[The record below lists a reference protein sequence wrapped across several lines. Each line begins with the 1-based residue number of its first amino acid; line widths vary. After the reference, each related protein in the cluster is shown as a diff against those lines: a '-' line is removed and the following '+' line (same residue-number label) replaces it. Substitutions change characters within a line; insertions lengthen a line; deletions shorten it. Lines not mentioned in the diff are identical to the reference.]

1 MASAAVDSPQPPLT
15 PSNPVKPQTKDA
27 NASQIMQK
35 ATGAAFRG
43 GIAGAS
49 AQAINVMGLMWMRT
63 VMNYQYR
70 YSGGFF
76 EVLGKLYRDGGVPR
90 LYRGLVPALMQ
101 APLSRFGDTFSNT
114 GVLVLLDS
122 SDKTKDLPVGI
133 KTAVASSGAACFRL
147 FLMPIDACKTTKQVE
162 GQAGLNLLLQKV
174 RVHGIS
180 KLWHG
185 SMGAMS
191 ATWVGHFPWF
201 FTNNYLTKTL
211 PKFDFENGKYVRN
224 ALIGFCSSVVSDS
237 ISNSLR
243 VVKTTKQ
250 TSLEPISYSQTVQ
263 QILAKDGYVGLF
275 GRGLKTR
282 IATNGL
288 QGMLF
293 SVGWRAIQE
302 ELDRRAKSKE
312 DSSSR

>member
-1 MASAAVDSPQPPLT
+1 MSQQTSTTTSEPNKAPVRRNSKDLT
-15 PSNPVKPQTKDA
+15 PYEVL
-27 NASQIMQK
+27 QK
-35 ATGAAFRG
+35 ASGAAFRG

-49 AQAINVMGLMWMRT
+49 AQAINVVSLMWMRT
-63 VMNYQYR
+63 IMNYQYR

-76 EVLGKLYRDGGVPR
+76 EVLGKLYKDGGVPR
-90 LYRGLVPALMQ
+90 LYRGLIPALMQ
-101 APLSRFGDTFSNT
+101 APLSRFGDTAANV
-114 GVLVLLDS
+114 GVLAVLDS
-122 SDKTKDLPVGI
+122 QASTRDLPVGV
-133 KTAVASSGAACFRL
+133 KTAIASSGAACFRL
-147 FLMPIDACKTTKQVE
+147 FLMPIDAWKTTKQVE
-162 GQAGLNLLLQKV
+162 GKAGLAVLMQKV
-174 RVHGIS
+174 RVHGIT

-211 PKFDFENGKYVRN
+211 PKFEFEHGKYVRN
-224 ALIGFCSSVVSDS
+224 AFIGFCSSVVSDS

-250 TSLEPISYSQTVQ
+250 TSVEPVTYPQAVKMILE
-263 QILAKDGYVGLF
+263 KDGYVGLF

-288 QGMLF
+288 QGMIF

-302 ELDRRAKSKE
+302 ELDRRAAAKDSK
-312 DSSSR
+312 

>member
-1 MASAAVDSPQPPLT
+1 MSAPVAENTGQTAPRRSSKELT
-15 PSNPVKPQTKDA
+15 PQQV
-27 NASQIMQK
+27 MQK

-49 AQAINVMGLMWMRT
+49 AQAINVMTLMWMRT

-76 EVLGKLYRDGGVPR
+76 EVLGKLYKDGGVPR
-90 LYRGLVPALMQ
+90 LYRGLIPALMQ

-122 SDKTKDLPVGI
+122 NDKTRDLPVGV
-133 KTAVASSGAACFRL
+133 KTAVASSAAACFRVI
-147 FLMPIDACKTTKQVE
+147 LMPIDAVKTTKQVE
-162 GQAGLNLLLQKV
+162 GEAGLRILMQKV
-174 RVHGIS
+174 RTHGVS

-185 SMGAMS
+185 SLGAMS

-201 FTNNYLTKTL
+201 FTNNYLTKHL

-224 ALIGFCSSVVSDS
+224 AFIGFCSSIVSDS

-243 VVKTTKQ
+243 VVKTVKQ
-250 TSLEPISYSQTVQ
+250 TSIEPVTYPQAVK

-302 ELDRRAKSKE
+302 QLDQRAKAKEESKAL
-312 DSSSR
+312 

>member
-1 MASAAVDSPQPPLT
+1 MSSITESASSAPAPT
-15 PSNPVKPQTKDA
+15 PRRSSKEMTTAQVL
-27 NASQIMQK
+27 QK
-35 ATGAAFRG
+35 ASGAAFRG

-49 AQAINVMGLMWMRT
+49 AQAINVMTLMWMRT

-70 YSGGFF
+70 YSGGFV
-76 EVLGKLYRDGGVPR
+76 EVVGKLYRDGGVPR
-90 LYRGLVPALMQ
+90 LYRGLIPALMQ
-101 APLSRFGDTFSNT
+101 APLSRFGDTAANV
-114 GVLVLLDS
+114 GVLAVLDS
-122 SDKTKDLPVGI
+122 KEETKNLPVGV
-133 KTAVASSGAACFRL
+133 KTAIASSGAAVFRL
-147 FLMPIDACKTTKQVE
+147 FLMPIDAWKTTKQVE
-162 GQAGLNLLLQKV
+162 GQAGLNILMQKV
-174 RVHGIS
+174 RVHGIT

-211 PKFDFENGKYVRN
+211 PKFDFEHGKYVRN
-224 ALIGFCSSVVSDS
+224 AFIGFCSSVVSDS

-250 TSLEPISYSQTVQ
+250 TSVEPVTYPQAVK
-263 QILAKDGYVGLF
+263 QILAKDGYIGLF

-282 IATNGL
+282 IATNGI
-288 QGMLF
+288 QGMIF

-302 ELDRRAKSKE
+302 ELDRRAAMKQQ
-312 DSSSR
+312 

>member
-1 MASAAVDSPQPPLT
+1 MSQQPSITANEANKPSARRNSKDLT
-15 PSNPVKPQTKDA
+15 PYEVL
-27 NASQIMQK
+27 QK
-35 ATGAAFRG
+35 ASGAAFRG
-43 GIAGAS
+43 GLAGAS
-49 AQAINVMGLMWMRT
+49 AQAINVVSLMWMRT
-63 VMNYQYR
+63 IMNYQYR

-76 EVLGKLYRDGGVPR
+76 EVLGKLYKEGGVPR
-90 LYRGLVPALMQ
+90 LYRGLIPALMQ
-101 APLSRFGDTFSNT
+101 APLSRFGDTAANV
-114 GVLVLLDS
+114 GVLAVLDS
-122 SDKTKDLPVGI
+122 QASTRDLPVGV
-133 KTAVASSGAACFRL
+133 KTAIASSGAACFRL
-147 FLMPIDACKTTKQVE
+147 FLMPIDAWKTTKQVE
-162 GQAGLNLLLQKV
+162 GKAGLAVLMQKV
-174 RVHGIS
+174 RVHGIT

-211 PKFDFENGKYVRN
+211 PKFEFEHGKYVRN
-224 ALIGFCSSVVSDS
+224 AFIGFCSSVVSDS

-250 TSLEPISYSQTVQ
+250 TSVEPVTYPQAVKM
-263 QILAKDGYVGLF
+263 ILAKDGYIGLF

-288 QGMLF
+288 QGMIF

-302 ELDRRAKSKE
+302 ELDRRAATKDSK
-312 DSSSR
+312 

>member
-1 MASAAVDSPQPPLT
+1 MSQQPSITVNETNKPSARRNSKDLT
-15 PSNPVKPQTKDA
+15 PYEVL
-27 NASQIMQK
+27 QK
-35 ATGAAFRG
+35 ASGAAFRG
-43 GIAGAS
+43 GLAGAS
-49 AQAINVMGLMWMRT
+49 AQAINVVSLMWMRT
-63 VMNYQYR
+63 IMNYQYR

-76 EVLGKLYRDGGVPR
+76 EVLGKLYKEGGVPR
-90 LYRGLVPALMQ
+90 LYRGLIPALMQ
-101 APLSRFGDTFSNT
+101 APLSRFGDTAANV
-114 GVLVLLDS
+114 GVLAVLDS
-122 SDKTKDLPVGI
+122 QASTRDLPVGV
-133 KTAVASSGAACFRL
+133 KTAIASSGAACFRL
-147 FLMPIDACKTTKQVE
+147 FLMPIDAWKTTKQVE
-162 GQAGLNLLLQKV
+162 GKAGLAVLMQKV
-174 RVHGIS
+174 RVHGIT

-211 PKFDFENGKYVRN
+211 PKFEFEHGKYVRN
-224 ALIGFCSSVVSDS
+224 AFIGFCSSVVSDS

-250 TSLEPISYSQTVQ
+250 TSVEPVTYPQAVKM
-263 QILAKDGYVGLF
+263 ILAKDGYIGLF

-288 QGMLF
+288 QGMIF

-302 ELDRRAKSKE
+302 ELDRRAAAKDSK
-312 DSSSR
+312 

>member
-1 MASAAVDSPQPPLT
+1 MSSEGASSGTVAAVTTPQPPKK
-15 PSNPVKPQTKDA
+15 PSSELS
-27 NASQIMQK
+27 ASQVLQK
-35 ATGAAFRG
+35 ASGAAFRG
-43 GIAGAS
+43 GLAGAS
-49 AQAINVMGLMWMRT
+49 AQAINVMTLMWMRT

-76 EVLGKLYRDGGVPR
+76 EVFGKLYKEGGVPR

-101 APLSRFGDTFSNT
+101 APLSRFGDTAANV
-114 GVLVLLDS
+114 GVLALLDS
-122 SDKTKDLPVGI
+122 REQTRDLPVGV
-133 KTAVASSGAACFRL
+133 KTAIASSGAACFRL
-147 FLMPIDACKTTKQVE
+147 FLMPIDAWKTTKQVE
-162 GQAGLNLLLQKV
+162 GQAGLTMLISKV
-174 RVHGIS
+174 RTHGIS

-201 FTNNYLTKTL
+201 FTNNYLTKNL
-211 PKFDFENGKYVRN
+211 PKFEFEHGKYVRN
-224 ALIGFCSSVVSDS
+224 AFIGFCSSVVSDS

-250 TSLEPISYSQTVQ
+250 TSVDPITYPQAVQ
-263 QILAKDGYVGLF
+263 QILAKDGYTGLF

-288 QGMLF
+288 QGMIF

-302 ELDRRAKSKE
+302 ELDRRAARKE
-312 DSSSR
+312 

>member
-1 MASAAVDSPQPPLT
+1 MSDSGRDSTPAARVVPRELT
-15 PSNPVKPQTKDA
+15 PAEVL
-27 NASQIMQK
+27 QK
-35 ATGAAFRG
+35 ASGAAFRG

-49 AQAINVMGLMWMRT
+49 AQAINVMTLMWMRT

-70 YSGGFF
+70 YSGGFV
-76 EVLGKLYRDGGVPR
+76 EVVGKLYKEGGVPR

-101 APLSRFGDTFSNT
+101 APLSRFGDTAANV
-114 GVLVLLDS
+114 GMLAVLDS
-122 SDKTKDLPVGI
+122 RSETRDLPVGV
-133 KTAVASSGAACFRL
+133 KTALASSAAAGFRI
-147 FLMPIDACKTTKQVE
+147 FLMPLDAWKTTKQVE
-162 GQAGLNLLLQKV
+162 GSAGLRILVDKV
-174 RVHGIS
+174 RIHGIS

-211 PKFDFENGKYVRN
+211 PQFEFQHGKYVRN
-224 ALIGFCSSVVSDS
+224 GFIGFCSSVVSDT

-250 TSLEPISYSQTVQ
+250 TSKDPITYRQAVSS
-263 QILAKDGYVGLF
+263 ILAKDGYVGLF

-282 IATNGL
+282 IATNGI

-302 ELDRRAKSKE
+302 ELDRRAEKK
-312 DSSSR
+312 

>member
-1 MASAAVDSPQPPLT
+1 MSQNSLPVGADPSKPPVRRNSKELT
-15 PSNPVKPQTKDA
+15 PYEVL
-27 NASQIMQK
+27 QK
-35 ATGAAFRG
+35 ASGAAFRG
-43 GIAGAS
+43 GLAGAS
-49 AQAINVMGLMWMRT
+49 AQAINVMSLMWMRT
-63 VMNYQYR
+63 IMNYQYR

-76 EVLGKLYRDGGVPR
+76 EVFGKLYKEGGVPR
-90 LYRGLVPALMQ
+90 LYRGLIPALMQ
-101 APLSRFGDTFSNT
+101 APLSRFGDTAANV
-114 GVLVLLDS
+114 GVLAVLDS
-122 SDKTKDLPVGI
+122 QASTRDLPVGV
-133 KTAVASSGAACFRL
+133 KTAIASSGAACFRL
-147 FLMPIDACKTTKQVE
+147 FLMPIDAWKTTKQVE
-162 GQAGLNLLLQKV
+162 GQAGLTVLMQKV
-174 RVHGIS
+174 RVHGIT

-211 PKFDFENGKYVRN
+211 PKFEFEHGKYVRN
-224 ALIGFCSSVVSDS
+224 AFIGFCSSVVSDS

-250 TSLEPISYSQTVQ
+250 TSVDPITYPQSVKMILE
-263 QILAKDGYVGLF
+263 KDGYVGLF

-288 QGMLF
+288 QGMIF

-302 ELDRRAKSKE
+302 ELDRRAAAKE
-312 DSSSR
+312 AK

>member
-1 MASAAVDSPQPPLT
+1 
-15 PSNPVKPQTKDA
+15 
-27 NASQIMQK
+27 
-35 ATGAAFRG
+35 
-43 GIAGAS
+43 
-49 AQAINVMGLMWMRT
+49 
-63 VMNYQYR
+63 
-70 YSGGFF
+70 
-76 EVLGKLYRDGGVPR
+76 
-90 LYRGLVPALMQ
+90 
-101 APLSRFGDTFSNT
+101 
-114 GVLVLLDS
+114 
-122 SDKTKDLPVGI
+122 
-133 KTAVASSGAACFRL
+133 
-147 FLMPIDACKTTKQVE
+147 MPIDAWKTTKQVE
-162 GQAGLNLLLQKV
+162 GQAGLTILVQKV
-174 RVHGIS
+174 RVHGIT

-185 SMGAMS
+185 SLGAMS

-224 ALIGFCSSVVSDS
+224 AFIGFCSSVISDS

-250 TSLEPISYSQTVQ
+250 TSVEPITYPQAVQ

-288 QGMLF
+288 QGMIF

-302 ELDRRAKSKE
+302 QLDKRAAQK
-312 DSSSR
+312 

>member
-1 MASAAVDSPQPPLT
+1 MSSQSEESAPASSPQTVTPRRSSKEST
-15 PSNPVKPQTKDA
+15 PSQVL
-27 NASQIMQK
+27 QK
-35 ATGAAFRG
+35 ASGAAFRG

-49 AQAINVMGLMWMRT
+49 AQAINVMTLMWMRT

-76 EVLGKLYRDGGVPR
+76 EVLGKLFREGGVPR

-122 SDKTKDLPVGI
+122 NEKTRDLPVGV

-147 FLMPIDACKTTKQVE
+147 FLMPIDAWKTTKQVE
-162 GQAGLNLLLQKV
+162 GQAGLNMLLSKV
-174 RVHGIS
+174 RTHGIS

-185 SMGAMS
+185 SLGAMS

-211 PKFDFENGKYVRN
+211 PKFEFENGKYVRN
-224 ALIGFCSSVVSDS
+224 AFIGFCSSVVSDS

-250 TSLEPISYSQTVQ
+250 TSMEPITYSQAVQ
-263 QILAKDGYVGLF
+263 NILAKDGYVGLF

-302 ELDRRAKSKE
+302 ELDRRAKAKE
-312 DSSSR
+312 DAKH

>member
-1 MASAAVDSPQPPLT
+1 MSAGEQPNAPNNSTPAQKRSTKELT
-15 PSNPVKPQTKDA
+15 AWEVL
-27 NASQIMQK
+27 QK
-35 ATGAAFRG
+35 SSGAAFRG

-49 AQAINVMGLMWMRT
+49 AQAINVMTLMWMRT

-70 YSGGFF
+70 YSGGFT
-76 EVLGKLYRDGGVPR
+76 EVVGKLYKEGGVPR
-90 LYRGLVPALMQ
+90 LYRGLIPALMQ
-101 APLSRFGDTFSNT
+101 APLSRFGDTAANV
-114 GVLVLLDS
+114 GVLALLDS
-122 SDKTKDLPVGI
+122 SDKTRDLPVGV

-147 FLMPIDACKTTKQVE
+147 FLMPIDAWKTTKQVE
-162 GQAGLNLLLQKV
+162 GQAGLTILMQKV

-185 SMGAMS
+185 SLGAMS

-211 PKFDFENGKYVRN
+211 PKFEFENGKYVRN
-224 ALIGFCSSVVSDS
+224 AMIGFCSSVVSDTV
-237 ISNSLR
+237 SNSLR

-250 TSLEPISYSQTVQ
+250 TSLEPITYPQAVQ
-263 QILAKDGYVGLF
+263 QILAKDGYLGLF

-288 QGMLF
+288 QGMIF

-302 ELDRRAKSKE
+302 ELDKRAKA
-312 DSSSR
+312 

>member
-1 MASAAVDSPQPPLT
+1 MSDQPQNEVDAVKKPPPRRNSKERT
-15 PSNPVKPQTKDA
+15 PYEVL
-27 NASQIMQK
+27 QK
-35 ATGAAFRG
+35 ASGAAFRG
-43 GIAGAS
+43 GLAGAS
-49 AQAINVMGLMWMRT
+49 AQAINVVSLMWMRT
-63 VMNYQYR
+63 IMNYQYR

-76 EVLGKLYRDGGVPR
+76 EVLGKLYKEGGVPR
-90 LYRGLVPALMQ
+90 LYRGLIPALMQ
-101 APLSRFGDTFSNT
+101 APLSRFGDTAANV
-114 GVLVLLDS
+114 GVLAVLDS
-122 SDKTKDLPVGI
+122 QASTKDLPVGV
-133 KTAVASSGAACFRL
+133 KTAIASSGAACFRL
-147 FLMPIDACKTTKQVE
+147 LLMPIDAWKTTKQVE
-162 GQAGLNLLLQKV
+162 GQAGLTVLMQKV
-174 RVHGIS
+174 KVHGIS

-201 FTNNYLTKTL
+201 FTNNYLTKML
-211 PKFDFENGKYVRN
+211 PKFEFEHGKYVRN

-250 TSLEPISYSQTVQ
+250 TSIDPVTYPQAVRAILE
-263 QILAKDGYVGLF
+263 KDGYVGLF

-288 QGMLF
+288 QGMMF

-302 ELDRRAKSKE
+302 ELDRRAAAKQI
-312 DSSSR
+312 

>member
-1 MASAAVDSPQPPLT
+1 MSLPDSNLAGSTRTGSPRRNSKELSPYEVL
-15 PSNPVKPQTKDA
+15 
-27 NASQIMQK
+27 QK
-35 ATGAAFRG
+35 ASGAAFRG

-49 AQAINVMGLMWMRT
+49 AQAINVVSLMWMRT
-63 VMNYQYR
+63 IMNYQYR

-76 EVLGKLYRDGGVPR
+76 EVFGKLYTEGGVPR
-90 LYRGLVPALMQ
+90 LYRGLIPALMQ
-101 APLSRFGDTFSNT
+101 APLSRFGDTAANV
-114 GVLVLLDS
+114 GVLALLDS
-122 SDKTKDLPVGI
+122 QSSTQDLPVGV
-133 KTAVASSGAACFRL
+133 KTAIASSGAACFRL
-147 FLMPIDACKTTKQVE
+147 FLMPIDAWKTTKQVE
-162 GQAGLNLLLQKV
+162 GKAGLAVLMQKV

-185 SMGAMS
+185 SLGAMS

-211 PKFDFENGKYVRN
+211 PKFEFEHGKYVRN
-224 ALIGFCSSVVSDS
+224 AMIGFCSSVVSDS

-250 TSLEPISYSQTVQ
+250 TSVDPISYSQAVKM
-263 QILAKDGYVGLF
+263 ILEKDGYVGLF

-282 IATNGL
+282 IATNGI
-288 QGMLF
+288 QGMIF

-302 ELDRRAKSKE
+302 ELDRRAALK
-312 DSSSR
+312 

>member
-1 MASAAVDSPQPPLT
+1 MSTESSILQPAAPATPQRSSRELTTYEVLHKAS
-15 PSNPVKPQTKDA
+15 
-27 NASQIMQK
+27 
-35 ATGAAFRG
+35 GAAFRG

-49 AQAINVMGLMWMRT
+49 AQAINVMALMWMRT

-70 YSGGFF
+70 YSGGFV
-76 EVLGKLYRDGGVPR
+76 EVFGKLYKDGGVPR

-101 APLSRFGDTFSNT
+101 APLSRFGDTAANV
-114 GVLVLLDS
+114 GVLALLDS
-122 SDKTKDLPVGI
+122 KAETRDLPVGV
-133 KTAVASSGAACFRL
+133 KTAIASSGAACFRL
-147 FLMPIDACKTTKQVE
+147 FLMPIDAWKTTKQVE
-162 GQAGLNLLLQKV
+162 GQAGLNLLVQKV

-185 SMGAMS
+185 SLGAMS

-211 PKFDFENGKYVRN
+211 PQFQFEHGKYVRN

-250 TSLEPISYSQTVQ
+250 TSTDPVTYPQAVRNIV
-263 QILAKDGYVGLF
+263 AKDGYIGLF

-282 IATNGL
+282 IATNGM
-288 QGMLF
+288 QGMIF

-302 ELDRRAKSKE
+302 ELDRRAGAKE
-312 DSSSR
+312 SLKK

>member
-1 MASAAVDSPQPPLT
+1 MSEIENKKVSPRKESREMTTKEVLHKAS
-15 PSNPVKPQTKDA
+15 
-27 NASQIMQK
+27 
-35 ATGAAFRG
+35 GAAFRG

-49 AQAINVMGLMWMRT
+49 AQAINVMALMWMRT

-76 EVLGKLYRDGGVPR
+76 EVFGKLYKDGGVPR

-101 APLSRFGDTFSNT
+101 APLSRFGDTAANV
-114 GVLVLLDS
+114 GVLAVLDNRA
-122 SDKTKDLPVGI
+122 DTRDLPVGV
-133 KTAVASSGAACFRL
+133 KTAIASCGAAAFRML
-147 FLMPIDACKTTKQVE
+147 LMPIDAWKTTKQVE
-162 GQAGLNLLLQKV
+162 GSAGLTLLVQKV
-174 RVHGIS
+174 KVHGIT

-211 PKFDFENGKYVRN
+211 PPFEFEHGKYVRN
-224 ALIGFCSSVVSDS
+224 AFIGFCSSVVSDT

-250 TSLEPISYSQTVQ
+250 TSVEPVTYPQAVRN
-263 QILAKDGYVGLF
+263 ILAKDGYVGLF

-282 IATNGL
+282 IATNGM
-288 QGMLF
+288 QGMFF
-293 SVGWRAIQE
+293 SVAWRAIQE
-302 ELDRRAKSKE
+302 ELERR
-312 DSSSR
+312 SRLKD

>member
-1 MASAAVDSPQPPLT
+1 
-15 PSNPVKPQTKDA
+15 
-27 NASQIMQK
+27 
-35 ATGAAFRG
+35 
-43 GIAGAS
+43 
-49 AQAINVMGLMWMRT
+49 
-63 VMNYQYR
+63 MNYQYR

-76 EVLGKLYRDGGVPR
+76 EVFGKLYKEGGVPR
-90 LYRGLVPALMQ
+90 LYRGLIPALMQ
-101 APLSRFGDTFSNT
+101 APLSRFGDTAANV
-114 GVLVLLDS
+114 GVLALLDS
-122 SDKTKDLPVGI
+122 REDSRNLPVGV
-133 KTAVASSGAACFRL
+133 KTALASTGAACFRL
-147 FLMPIDACKTTKQVE
+147 FLMPIDAWKTTKQVE
-162 GQAGLNLLLQKV
+162 GQAGLNILMAKV
-174 RVHGIS
+174 RTHGIS

-211 PKFDFENGKYVRN
+211 PKFDFEHGKYARN
-224 ALIGFCSSVVSDS
+224 AFIGFCSSVVSDS

-250 TSLEPISYSQTVQ
+250 TSVEPITYPQAVQ
-263 QILAKDGYVGLF
+263 NILAKDGYVGLF

-288 QGMLF
+288 QGMIF

-302 ELDRRAKSKE
+302 ELDRRAAHKQ
-312 DSSSR
+312 

>member
-1 MASAAVDSPQPPLT
+1 MSTTPRRSSRELT
-15 PSNPVKPQTKDA
+15 PAEVLHK
-27 NASQIMQK
+27 AS
-35 ATGAAFRG
+35 GAAFRG

-49 AQAINVMGLMWMRT
+49 AQAINVMALMWMRT

-70 YSGGFF
+70 YSGGFM
-76 EVLGKLYRDGGVPR
+76 EVFGKLYKEGGVPR
-90 LYRGLVPALMQ
+90 LYRGLIPALMQ
-101 APLSRFGDTFSNT
+101 APLSRFGDTAANV
-114 GVLVLLDS
+114 GVLAILDS
-122 SDKTKDLPVGI
+122 RAETRDLPVGV
-133 KTAVASSGAACFRL
+133 KTAIASSGAACFRL
-147 FLMPIDACKTTKQVE
+147 CLMPIDAWKTTKQVE
-162 GQAGLNLLLQKV
+162 GSAGLTLLMQKV

-211 PKFDFENGKYVRN
+211 PQFEFEKGKYVRN
-224 ALIGFCSSVVSDS
+224 ALIGFCSSVVSDT

-250 TSLEPISYSQTVQ
+250 TSTDPVTYPQAVKN
-263 QILAKDGYVGLF
+263 ILAKDGYIGLF

-282 IATNGL
+282 IATNGM
-288 QGMLF
+288 QGMIF

-302 ELDRRAKSKE
+302 ELDRRAAK
-312 DSSSR
+312 

>member
-1 MASAAVDSPQPPLT
+1 MSAEIASSPTTPSTQPPPAPRRPSRELSAAEVL
-15 PSNPVKPQTKDA
+15 KK
-27 NASQIMQK
+27 AS
-35 ATGAAFRG
+35 GAAFRG
-43 GIAGAS
+43 GLAGAS
-49 AQAINVMGLMWMRT
+49 AQAINVMTLMWMRT

-76 EVLGKLYRDGGVPR
+76 EVFGKLYKEGGVPR
-90 LYRGLVPALMQ
+90 LYRGLIPALMQ
-101 APLSRFGDTFSNT
+101 APLSRFGDTAANV
-114 GVLVLLDS
+114 GVLALLDS
-122 SDKTKDLPVGI
+122 REDSRNLPVGV
-133 KTAVASSGAACFRL
+133 KTALASTGAACFRL
-147 FLMPIDACKTTKQVE
+147 FLMPIDAWKTTKQVE
-162 GQAGLNLLLQKV
+162 GQAGLNILMAKV
-174 RVHGIS
+174 RTHGIS

-211 PKFDFENGKYVRN
+211 PKFDFEHGKYARN
-224 ALIGFCSSVVSDS
+224 AFIGFCSSVVSDS

-250 TSLEPISYSQTVQ
+250 TSVEPITYPQAVQ
-263 QILAKDGYVGLF
+263 NILAKDGYVGLF

-288 QGMLF
+288 QGMIF

-302 ELDRRAKSKE
+302 ELDRRAAHKQ
-312 DSSSR
+312 